1 MASMARAKGPSLTR
15 AHYRLCRPVLMS
27 VLGQYSLGKEA
38 CTIDLLQLCSSTTP
52 HSDRRFV
59 TRRRRPSIP
68 FCLHP
73 SLALAGHHCPAAF
86 SPSDLPPT
94 GRRQPTYFQVDA
106 AQPRADSPGPP
117 SPAGCSR
124 PSAVPSGVIVTA
136 RALLR
141 ENGELAGA
149 SSVCFFVVIFACV
162 WRMP

>member
-1 MASMARAKGPSLTR
+1 MYGEHGPRQGPKSDEGPL
-15 AHYRLCRPVLMS
+15 PLM
-27 VLGQYSLGKEA
+27 QA
-38 CTIDLLQLCSSTTP
+38 CAYVCTGPILVGEGSTIDLLQLCSSTTP
-52 HSDRRFV
+52 HSNRRFV

-68 FCLHP
+68 FYLHP

-149 SSVCFFVVIFACV
+149 SSVCFSVVIFACV